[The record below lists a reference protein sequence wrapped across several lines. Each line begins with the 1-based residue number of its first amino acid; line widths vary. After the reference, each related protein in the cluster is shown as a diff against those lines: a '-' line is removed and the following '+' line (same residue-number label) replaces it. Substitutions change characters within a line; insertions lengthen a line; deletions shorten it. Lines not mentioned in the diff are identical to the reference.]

1 MNTPH
6 PGLTFIYLTV
16 LRAESFILILETKDL
31 SSQFTCVRMRSIRHC
46 GMLGSK
52 RDTYTKASP
61 PKARGSSR
69 KRGQKDLRAGGGG
82 RLQGSSISR
91 TQQADAHTNSHWLWQ
106 RTQDLRKLKPDKIP
120 ARSGEVGTK
129 SHPQAE
135 ELLAAISQLPGKRV
149 GVLQG
154 CSPREATGAL
164 VVVLHPG
171 TYWHC

>member
-1 MNTPH
+1 MR
-6 PGLTFIYLTV
+6 V
-16 LRAESFILILETKDL
+16 
-31 SSQFTCVRMRSIRHC
+31 RSIRHC

-154 CSPREATGAL
+154 CSPREATGPLVDGSTPRHLLAL
-164 VVVLHPG
+164 LSEFSDRKQNKIKNS
-171 TYWHC
+171 